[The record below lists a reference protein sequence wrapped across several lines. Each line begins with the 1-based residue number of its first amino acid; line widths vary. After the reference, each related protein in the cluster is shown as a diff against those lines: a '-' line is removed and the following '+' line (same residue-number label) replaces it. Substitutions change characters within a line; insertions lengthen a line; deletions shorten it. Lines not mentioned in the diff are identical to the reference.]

1 MSCSKSVQRRRMLID
16 YISSVLLR
24 TSGLLSK
31 AHFQDA
37 ISAFCLLHSDRK
49 YQVKSSR
56 VMVKWTGWWL
66 SCPTELPVVLQHDLY
81 FSVFRKTF
89 DPWRRFPLSS
99 SKALASFFDFI
110 NEVQICSQ
118 ESKLLCLFVLAVVM
132 NLKLSVNHAALCD
145 AFSLCTLQSTYPDCR
160 ILFSRWRF
168 SLCETVACYRS
179 CRCI

>member
-1 MSCSKSVQRRRMLID
+1 MLID

-24 TSGLLSK
+24 TSGLVSK

-37 ISAFCLLHSDRK
+37 SFAICLLHSDRK
-49 YQVKSSR
+49 YQVRSSR
-56 VMVKWTGWWL
+56 VMVKWTAWWL

-81 FSVFRKTF
+81 FSVFRETF
-89 DPWRRFPLSS
+89 DPWRGFPLSS

-118 ESKLLCLFVLAVVM
+118 ESKNLCLFVLAVVM

-145 AFSLCTLQSTYPDCR
+145 ASSLCTLQSTYPYCR

-168 SLCETVACYRS
+168 SPCETVACYRS